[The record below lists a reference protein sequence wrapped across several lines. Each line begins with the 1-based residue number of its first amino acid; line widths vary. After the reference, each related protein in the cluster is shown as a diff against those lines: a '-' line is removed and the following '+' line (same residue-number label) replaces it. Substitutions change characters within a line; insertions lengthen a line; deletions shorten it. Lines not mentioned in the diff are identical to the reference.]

1 MLRSPDTIPTEFP
14 KLANHSV
21 RFLPSCWLDG
31 RFSRTPHLYNYK
43 RTKKQGLLHNMDS
56 FLAREEG
63 KNDEQLATQ
72 APAIALRI
80 SWWGYWLGGSGTLDW
95 HSSLGVSHLTI
106 WLIWNQRGF
115 SFSVLCWAKL
125 LASAVVKL
133 WGHQWLCKPQ
143 TITVQKETAKL
154 KSPCGHIFLE
164 NLYLRAMAS
173 RNTVRHI
180 RRPRFFHLPDIV
192 DVLTKEIKNTV
203 WPTSEF
209 FNVFSI
215 VELVATSHCSFQ
227 SKWGSFQRLCIFQ
240 ISAYEI
246 TFCVI
251 SLWFSRSH
259 CPLFWVENYF
269 AVWVGCA
276 LFTKKKQP
284 QGMNKLSQAALGKR
298 AKSGKAQSYKV
309 LFVNAHIHGS

>member
-1 MLRSPDTIPTEFP
+1 MIYKGLWEHCVSGDRVSSIFFHCGRWNKGFNYERLDSNIRPHQHMLRSPDTIPTEFP

-43 RTKKQGLLHNMDS
+43 WTKKQGLLHNMDS

-72 APAIALRI
+72 APAIALRV

-133 WGHQWLCKPQ
+133 WGHQQLCKPQ

-192 DVLTKEIKNTV
+192 DVLTKDLFCVYQKYCLTYI
-203 WPTSEF
+203 
-209 FNVFSI
+209 
-215 VELVATSHCSFQ
+215 
-227 SKWGSFQRLCIFQ
+227 RIFQ
-240 ISAYEI
+240 
-246 TFCVI
+246 
-251 SLWFSRSH
+251 
-259 CPLFWVENYF
+259 YF
-269 AVWVGCA
+269 
-276 LFTKKKQP
+276 
-284 QGMNKLSQAALGKR
+284 
-298 AKSGKAQSYKV
+298 
-309 LFVNAHIHGS
+309 